1 MENIIVVGCGYAG
14 AVVARLAA
22 ENGYSVTVLEKRG
35 QIAGNMFD
43 FYNKDGILVHKFGP
57 HISVMNK
64 EEVFNFLSRFT
75 EWVPYIHHVNA

>member
-43 FYNKDGILVHKFGP
+43 LSLI
-57 HISVMNK
+57 HISQGSGYFC
-64 EEVFNFLSRFT
+64 VF
-75 EWVPYIHHVNA
+75 